1 MTITGVPRAVV
12 KTIVMAA
19 GLMSL
24 NVGLL
29 TCTEAPTRE
38 RSDSPS
44 PTPPTTLDPVTLDAN
59 TDKAPVEW
67 GEVAFLPGGD
77 APDEIGLDP
86 CFHCEAVVP
95 AALAVGP
102 DGTYWIADSYKRRI
116 AHFAEDGSF
125 IEAIPTE
132 RGPADL
138 AFIGERL
145 YVLFEEGGRTI
156 AAVDSGALG
165 EPVVV
170 SAAERPL
177 HVLAFVGYQDQ
188 LLAWFANAEQTLGR
202 FWAMGTIDPASGEV
216 TPAPGVHVPGD
227 LSMDLVPLLETR
239 PLSYEVRWSEGGQ
252 VIRRQQI
259 RFQLVRDSKLV
270 RTTVGD
276 TFIRT
281 STPRG
286 ISTLVSIGDGQGLPV
301 GVWFLEIPADGT
313 KPTFERIPHG
323 AFIGDAIRYIALG
336 PDGRIYWM
344 RLLEDG
350 LHIYRR

>member
-1 MTITGVPRAVV
+1 MPRAVV
-12 KTIVMAA
+12 KAIVMATVLM
-19 GLMSL
+19 GLSVVL
-24 NVGLL
+24 IA
-29 TCTEAPTRE
+29 CAEAPPRG
-38 RSDSPS
+38 RSESPT
-44 PTPPTTLDPVTLDAN
+44 PTPPTRLDPITLVAN
-59 TDKAPVEW
+59 VDQPPVEW
-67 GEVAFLPGGD
+67 SQVAFLPGGN

-102 DGTYWIADSYKRRI
+102 DDTYWVADSYKQRI

-138 AFIGERL
+138 AFVGERL

-165 EPVVV
+165 EPLVVT
-170 SAAERPL
+170 AAGRPL

-188 LLAWFANAEQTLGR
+188 LLAWFTNAEQTLGR
-202 FWAMGTIDPASGEV
+202 FWAMGAIDPSSGEV
-216 TPAPGVHVPGD
+216 TPALGVHVSGD

-252 VIRRQQI
+252 VIRQLQI
-259 RFQLVRDSKLV
+259 RFQLVRDSRPV

-276 TFIRT
+276 TYIRT
-281 STPRG
+281 STPTG

-301 GVWFLEIPADGT
+301 GVWYLEMPADGGQ
-313 KPTFERIPHG
+313 PTLERVPKD
-323 AFIGDAIRYIALG
+323 AFIGDAIRYLALG

-350 LHIYRR
+350 LHIYRRRGE